1 MPTLNSCFTQGTLN
15 FLASSNWQKQR
26 TEVFYKKAVL
36 KHFAILTGKHCVG
49 VYFWQNC
56 LPLGLQLYQ
65 KGNPI
70 QVFFCWEIFKKI
82 CFKECFWT
90 DFRRWL
96 FGTLFLD
103 SCFQNHPGYYKNTS
117 RFRTR
122 ALTHSSAHM
131 LSLYLTPTLSFEP
144 MLVTYVHPWRLI
156 HRKQTLVVLGILV
169 FPTHPFTTCFL
180 YLSFGLFLPFHFFL
194 SVLISHYH
202 CHFLIF
208 QNLFL
213 YCFLLS
219 YPVWPLSSLS
229 WLHKLCTQAYYYLIF
244 SFAVFILA
252 AQTLTG
258 FVSFLF

>member
-1 MPTLNSCFTQGTLN
+1 MPTLNSCFTQRTLN
-15 FLASSNWQKQR
+15 FLASSNWQKQP

-122 ALTHSSAHM
+122 ALKHSSAHM

-156 HRKQTLVVLGILV
+156 HM
-169 FPTHPFTTCFL
+169 H
-180 YLSFGLFLPFHFFL
+180 
-194 SVLISHYH
+194 
-202 CHFLIF
+202 
-208 QNLFL
+208 
-213 YCFLLS
+213 
-219 YPVWPLSSLS
+219 SSLLLLNLQFRS
-229 WLHKLCTQAYYYLIF
+229 FHSGGADINWLCQF
-244 SFAVFILA
+244 FILTSVIFIDTKA
-252 AQTLTG
+252 FTKWNIKSSIEIAIKCCYN
-258 FVSFLF
+258 